1 MSTYR
6 IGVIGFAHMH
16 INSLL
21 AQFAAHPQ
29 SLLVAGADTAP
40 IRPDAGEERS
50 TRKWNAANAVETIGL
65 PKLYDDYREMLAQEQ
80 FDIIICCA
88 ENNQHGDVAEACAA
102 AGVHMVVEKPMAAS
116 LAEGLRMA
124 RAARAAGTH
133 MIINW
138 PTAWSAIDRKAKAL
152 LDAGEIG
159 RVLQVKWRG
168 GHTGPLGP
176 GVRHPGVTNQAEP
189 LSGELRGT
197 TWWHQA
203 DAGGGTMLDYC
214 CYGSMISRWLVGEQ
228 ATSVMGL
235 RANLDSPWGDA
246 EDNAALFV
254 RFPRA
259 YTICEGSWT
268 TLDHGVPTGPIVYG
282 TTGTLLVDGKGPDAF
297 IRVER
302 GAGQTTRYEADPL
315 ATGRTNIA
323 EEMIHHLD
331 RGDALYPMLDLDFNL
346 EVMAILDAGLRSAAS
361 GQSESVD
368 NGVWRLGG
376 R

>member
-21 AQFAAHPQ
+21 AQFADHPKTV
-29 SLLVAGADTAP
+29 LVAGADTVP
-40 IRPDAGEERS
+40 LRPDNNDARS
-50 TRKWNAANAVETIGL
+50 TRKWNARNAVEKIGL

-88 ENNQHGDVAEACAA
+88 ENARHGEVAEACAA

-124 RAARAAGTH
+124 RAARAAGTL
-133 MIINW
+133 MIVNW
-138 PTAWSAIDRKAKAL
+138 PTTWSALDRKAKQL
-152 LDAGEIG
+152 VDAGEIG

-176 GVRHPGVTNQAEP
+176 GVRHPGVTNQSEP
-189 LSGELRGT
+189 LSGPARGE
-197 TWWHQA
+197 TWWHQQA
-203 DAGGGTMLDYC
+203 PGGGAMLDYC
-214 CYGSMISRWLVGEQ
+214 CYGSKISRWLVGEQ
-228 ATSVMGL
+228 ATGVIGL

-246 EDNAALFV
+246 EDNAAMFV
-254 RFPRA
+254 RFPSA

-268 TLDHGVPTGPIVYG
+268 TLDHGVAYGPIVYG
-282 TTGTLLVDGKGPDAF
+282 ATGTIVVDRRAGSPQL
-297 IRVER
+297 RVER
-302 GAGQTTRYEADPL
+302 GAGQTTVYEGDPL
-315 ATGRTNIA
+315 PAGRSNIA

-331 RGDALYPMLDLDFNL
+331 TGEAMHPTLDLDFNL
-346 EVMAILDAGLRSAAS
+346 EVMAILDAGLRSS
-361 GQSESVD
+361 GSGKMETVD
-368 NGVWRLGG
+368 NGVWRLG
-376 R
+376 

>member
-1 MSTYR
+1 MSNTYR

-16 INSLL
+16 IGSLL

-29 SLLVAGADTAP
+29 SVLVAGADTVP
-40 IRPDAGEERS
+40 IRPDVGEARS
-50 TRKWNAANAVETIGL
+50 TRKWNAANAVEKIGL

-102 AGVHMVVEKPMAAS
+102 AGVHMVVEKTMAAS
-116 LAEGLRMA
+116 LAEGLAMA
-124 RAARAAGTH
+124 RAAKAAGTL
-133 MIINW
+133 MIVNW

-176 GVRHPGVTNQAEP
+176 GVRHPGVVNESQP
-189 LSGELRGT
+189 ISGTVRGS

-203 DAGGGTMLDYC
+203 GAGGGTMLDYC
-214 CYGSMISRWLVGEQ
+214 CYGSLISRWLVGEQ
-228 ATSVMGL
+228 ATSVFGL

-246 EDNAALFV
+246 EDNAAMLV
-254 RFPRA
+254 RFPSA

-268 TLDHGVPTGPIVYG
+268 TLDHGVTPGPIVYG
-282 TTGTLLVDGKGPDAF
+282 TTGTLLVEKQGATPVV
-297 IRVER
+297 RVER
-302 GAGQTTRYEADPL
+302 GAGQTTIYEADAL
-315 ATGRTNIA
+315 DAGRTNIA

-331 RGDALYPMLDLDFNL
+331 TGGPLHPMLDLNFNL

-361 GQSESVD
+361 GKAESVD
-368 NGVWRLGG
+368 NGVWRLG
-376 R
+376 